1 MNEIPLT
8 ELATGGVSIS
18 AILYVV
24 KVFLKRLD
32 DKDRLFTTTINNHL
46 HEDKVVKEKMS
57 GEFSKFVES
66 NHNTSDS
73 INRLIS
79 KLDAKL

>member
-32 DKDRLFTTTINNHL
+32 DKDKLFTTTINNHL
-46 HEDKVVKEKMS
+46 HEDKIMKEKMS
-57 GEFSKFVES
+57 SEFSKFVES